1 MAEKMSYGESMQ
13 ELEAILSRLRGV
25 DVDID
30 SLAVDVKR
38 ATELIAYCRQRL
50 AGVEEEVGRILQ
62 KEE

>member
-1 MAEKMSYGESMQ
+1 MAEKMSYGEAMQ
-13 ELEAILSRLRGV
+13 ELEGILSRLRGV

-50 AGVEEEVGRILQ
+50 AGVEEEVDRILQ
-62 KEE
+62 NEE

>member
-1 MAEKMSYGESMQ
+1 MAEKMSYGESVQ

-50 AGVEEEVGRILQ
+50 AGVEDEVGRILQ
-62 KEE
+62 NEE

>member
-1 MAEKMSYGESMQ
+1 MAEKMSYDESVQ

-50 AGVEEEVGRILQ
+50 AGVEDEVGRILQ
-62 KEE
+62 NEE

>member
-1 MAEKMSYGESMQ
+1 MAEKMSYGEAMQ

-38 ATELIAYCRQRL
+38 ATELIAYCRKRL
-50 AGVEEEVGRILQ
+50 AGVEDEVGRILQ
-62 KEE
+62 NEE

>member
-1 MAEKMSYGESMQ
+1 MAEKMSYGESVQ
-13 ELEAILSRLRGV
+13 ELEAVLSRLRGV

-50 AGVEEEVGRILQ
+50 AGVEDEVGRILQ
-62 KEE
+62 NEE

>member
-1 MAEKMSYGESMQ
+1 MAEKMSYGESVQ

-62 KEE
+62 NEE

>member
-1 MAEKMSYGESMQ
+1 MVEKMSYGESMQ

-50 AGVEEEVGRILQ
+50 AGVEDEVGKILQ
-62 KEE
+62 NEE

>member
-1 MAEKMSYGESMQ
+1 MAEKMSYGEAMQ
-13 ELEAILSRLRGV
+13 ELEGILSRLRGV

-62 KEE
+62 NEE

>member
-1 MAEKMSYGESMQ
+1 MAEKMSYGESVQ

-50 AGVEEEVGRILQ
+50 AGVEEEVGKILQ
-62 KEE
+62 NEE

>member
-1 MAEKMSYGESMQ
+1 MAEKMSYGESVQ

-50 AGVEEEVGRILQ
+50 AGVEEEVERILQ
-62 KEE
+62 NEE

>member
-1 MAEKMSYGESMQ
+1 MAEKMSYGESVQ

-30 SLAVDVKR
+30 SLTVDVKR

-50 AGVEEEVGRILQ
+50 AGVEEEVDRILQ

>member
-50 AGVEEEVGRILQ
+50 AGVEDEVGRILQ

>member
-1 MAEKMSYGESMQ
+1 MAEKMSYGESVQ

-50 AGVEEEVGRILQ
+50 AGVEEEVGKILQ

>member
-1 MAEKMSYGESMQ
+1 MAEKMSYGEAMQ

-30 SLAVDVKR
+30 TLAVDVKR

-50 AGVEEEVGRILQ
+50 AGVEEEVEKILQ
-62 KEE
+62 ND

>member
-30 SLAVDVKR
+30 SFAVDVKR

-50 AGVEEEVGRILQ
+50 AGVEDEVGRILQ

>member
-1 MAEKMSYGESMQ
+1 MAEKMSYGESVQ

-50 AGVEEEVGRILQ
+50 AGVEEEVGRILHN
-62 KEE
+62 EE

>member
-1 MAEKMSYGESMQ
+1 MAEKMSYGESVQ

>member
-1 MAEKMSYGESMQ
+1 MAEKMSYGESVQ
-13 ELEAILSRLRGV
+13 ELEAVLSRLRGV

-62 KEE
+62 NEE

>member
-1 MAEKMSYGESMQ
+1 MAEKMSYGESVQ

-50 AGVEEEVGRILQ
+50 AGVEEEVDRILQ

>member
-50 AGVEEEVGRILQ
+50 AGVEEEVDRILQ

>member
-1 MAEKMSYGESMQ
+1 MVEKMSYGESVQ

-50 AGVEEEVGRILQ
+50 AGVEEEVGKILQ
-62 KEE
+62 NEE

>member
-1 MAEKMSYGESMQ
+1 MAEKMSYGEAMQ
-13 ELEAILSRLRGV
+13 ELEDILSRLRGV

-50 AGVEEEVGRILQ
+50 AGVEEEVDRILQ

>member
-1 MAEKMSYGESMQ
+1 MAEKMSYGESVQ

-50 AGVEEEVGRILQ
+50 AGVEDEVDRILQ

>member
-1 MAEKMSYGESMQ
+1 MAEKMSYGESVR

-50 AGVEEEVGRILQ
+50 AGVEDEVGRILQ

>member
-1 MAEKMSYGESMQ
+1 MAEKMSYGESVQ

-50 AGVEEEVGRILQ
+50 AGVEDEVGRILQ

>member
-1 MAEKMSYGESMQ
+1 MAEKMSYGESVQ

-50 AGVEEEVGRILQ
+50 AGVEDEVGKILQ
-62 KEE
+62 NEE

>member
-1 MAEKMSYGESMQ
+1 MAEKMSYGESVQ

-50 AGVEEEVGRILQ
+50 AGVEDEVGRILQ
-62 KEE
+62 NEA

>member
-50 AGVEEEVGRILQ
+50 AGVEDEVGKILQ
-62 KEE
+62 NEE

>member
-62 KEE
+62 NEE

>member
-1 MAEKMSYGESMQ
+1 MAEKMSYGEAMQ
-13 ELEAILSRLRGV
+13 ELEGILSRLRGV

-50 AGVEEEVGRILQ
+50 AGVEEEVDRILQ

>member
-1 MAEKMSYGESMQ
+1 MAEKMSYGESVQ

-50 AGVEEEVGRILQ
+50 AGVEDEVGKILQ
-62 KEE
+62 SEE